1 MLEVFQR
8 SVVWECLG
16 IILVAISSDKK
27 QFGHAL
33 LYVLTKNTYVSLLLN
48 LYLA

>member
-8 SVVWECLG
+8 SVVWEC
-16 IILVAISSDKK
+16 VAISSDKK

>member
-8 SVVWECLG
+8 IVVWECLG

-27 QFGHAL
+27 TVWPCITVCANQEHL
-33 LYVLTKNTYVSLLLN
+33 CVTTP
-48 LYLA
+48 